1 MQKTRKIRVRMDEL
15 KAMKIS
21 EIRKMATQIGIN
33 ISDCIDKKEI
43 IDKLAASD
51 SVDLIEGVP
60 LLDIPEEEWEA
71 IGVKGLRQLLKGYG
85 ISDKDAL
92 MKSELRNLLLTSGRI
107 RVMPREVEATPAGAA
122 EVSAPAPIIAEA
134 QPTVPLSPEEKEEL
148 SWVYVST
155 TDSDAHA
162 DGSAG
167 TSTARPTTSDSDSMM
182 DVQSPRESVQSAPAA
197 AEASQPPVAVAPTA
211 APASNSTESSAQF
224 QLGRD
229 LLMNL
234 SIRELKSIMEAY
246 GISSNN
252 CLERQDLIDRMSQ
265 DSRISITED

>member
-1 MQKTRKIRVRMDEL
+1 MQTTRKIRVRMDEL

-21 EIRKMATQIGIN
+21 EIRKMATQVGIC
-33 ISDCIDKKEI
+33 ISDFIDKKEI

-60 LLDIPEEEWEA
+60 ILDIPEEEWEA

-107 RVMPREVEATPAGAA
+107 RVMPGEVEATPAG
-122 EVSAPAPIIAEA
+122 
-134 QPTVPLSPEEKEEL
+134 
-148 SWVYVST
+148 
-155 TDSDAHA
+155 
-162 DGSAG
+162 
-167 TSTARPTTSDSDSMM
+167 
-182 DVQSPRESVQSAPAA
+182 A

-211 APASNSTESSAQF
+211 VPASSSTESSAQF